1 GQHRLPPPP
10 SVEPPSVMVSS
21 TRRVTFD
28 SGCEEYPS
36 FTPDGRTV
44 VYDGV
49 IESDYE
55 LLALDVASG
64 TTGRLT
70 HEPGWDYGGA
80 VSPDGKSI
88 AYVHTSDSG
97 REVRV
102 LPIEGDRGG
111 QPVRL
116 GLSSSGFPSWTR
128 DGAVLVGEGDQILR
142 WTIDPRGVRKQTIA
156 RLPAGAV
163 DRYVAQFAD
172 GNLVALW
179 QPQHAANLVIVGELA
194 PGQAARPV
202 ETLAL
207 DSIGL
212 IVAPSQAG
220 YFYGRHHANAN
231 ELVRRR
237 FGGAAETVPGDV
249 TPASGLS
256 ISPDGKRLAYSTCRE
271 SGVIARLRPG
281 KPPEPLMAAGA
292 WRDIWPVPVDERR
305 VLFESD
311 RAGAVQVWLL
321 DVKSHEARPIGASS
335 SSHPGVSPDGKWL
348 AYGGGAEPGIHVVPV
363 AGGATTRVT
372 DDAADGEPQFSFDGK
387 TIVFESTRE
396 RGGARV
402 YAVAVGGGPVRAL
415 SPVGALS
422 PAASPTEDRVVFV
435 LPTEKGRVVMSST
448 LEGAEPTP
456 LLTSLAPG
464 DWLNPR
470 FSHDGKKLLVVRKTA
485 EVVELEPATNTSRVV
500 YRAGLDGIGEA
511 TYATDGD
518 GWIASVQLWSGDL
531 WLAEGTFR

>member
-1 GQHRLPPPP
+1 
-10 SVEPPSVMVSS
+10 M
-21 TRRVTFD
+21 
-28 SGCEEYPS
+28 
-36 FTPDGRTV
+36 
-44 VYDGV
+44 
-49 IESDYE
+49 I
-55 LLALDVASG
+55 
-64 TTGRLT
+64 
-70 HEPGWDYGGA
+70 
-80 VSPDGKSI
+80 
-88 AYVHTSDSG
+88 
-97 REVRV
+97 
-102 LPIEGDRGG
+102 
-111 QPVRL
+111 
-116 GLSSSGFPSWTR
+116 
-128 DGAVLVGEGDQILR
+128 VGEGDQILR
-142 WTIDPRGVRKQTIA
+142 WTLDAHGARSQTIA

-163 DRYVAQFAD
+163 DRYVAQFSD

-179 QPQHAANLVIVGELA
+179 QPQYAANVVVVGELA
-194 PGQAARPV
+194 LGRAARAV
-202 ETLAL
+202 ETLPL

-281 KPPEPLMAAGA
+281 RPPEQLMTAGN
-292 WRDIWPVPVDERR
+292 WRDIWPAPVDDRR

-311 RAGAVQVWLL
+311 RAGVVQVWLL
-321 DVKSHEARPIGASS
+321 DVKSREARPLAAAS

-348 AYGGGAEPGIHVVPV
+348 AYSGGDEPGIHVM
-363 AGGATTRVT
+363 ALSGGAVTRVT
-372 DDAADGEPQFSFDGK
+372 SDAADGEPQFSFDGK

-402 YAVAVGGGPVRAL
+402 YAVAAAGGPVRAL

-435 LPTEKGRVVMSST
+435 LPTERGRVVMSTT
-448 LEGAEPTP
+448 LEGRAPVP
-456 LLTSLAPG
+456 LIPSLAAG

-470 FSHDGKKLLVVRKTA
+470 FSRDGRKLLVVRKTA
-485 EVVELEPATNTSRVV
+485 EVVEVELRTGAARVV
-500 YRAGLDGIGEA
+500 YRAGLEGIGEA
-511 TYATDGD
+511 TYAPDGY
-518 GWIASVQLWSGDL
+518 GLIASVQLWNGDL
-531 WLAEGTFR
+531 WLADGTFR